1 MATVADIGTRAL
13 QRLNI
18 ISAVETPSAEDA
30 AKAAQKVT
38 DAHLM
43 LAALGKTR
51 WALTGVP
58 DYAVPAYAECA
69 ASLLAPEYG
78 LAGPT
83 VPQWETGER
92 ALDRLIAVPYVPAD
106 ANVTAAPDYA

>member
-1 MATVADIGTRAL
+1 MATVADLGTRAL
-13 QRLNI
+13 QRLNV
-18 ISAVETPSAEDA
+18 ISAVETPAAEDA
-30 AKAAQKVT
+30 SKAAQKVT

-78 LAGPT
+78 LGGPT
-83 VPQWETGER
+83 APQWETGEMM
-92 ALDRLIAVPYVPAD
+92 LDRLIAAPRIEEPVPASL
-106 ANVTAAPDYA
+106 DYI